1 MTKDELITKQQLE
14 IEHFKNELV
23 EKIEMIRQVGSIL
36 YCIGGPLNDN
46 KGGFTREQLHTFWRI
61 KEALDLL

>member
-14 IEHFKNELV
+14 IEGLKEEV
-23 EKIEMIRQVGSIL
+23 ERYRTAYKKVGSII

-46 KGGFTREQLHTFWRI
+46 YLQYSRKQMQPFFEISQ
-61 KEALDLL
+61 ALGL

>member
-46 KGGFTREQLHTFWRI
+46 KDGFKREQLHTFWRI
-61 KEALDLL
+61 KEALGLL